1 VELSPRQ
8 TLRASADVIIQAG
21 AVGAMVYADGEIE
34 CAGFAN
40 LLTREQMTAAH
51 RTWVGS
57 IDKTYMALVAV
68 SVFEHLEVP
77 AARCNRS

>member
-1 VELSPRQ
+1 
-8 TLRASADVIIQAG
+8 
-21 AVGAMVYADGEIE
+21 
-34 CAGFAN
+34 
-40 LLTREQMTAAH
+40 MTAAH

-68 SVFEHLEVP
+68 SVFEDLEVP

>member
-1 VELSPRQ
+1 
-8 TLRASADVIIQAG
+8 
-21 AVGAMVYADGEIE
+21 
-34 CAGFAN
+34 
-40 LLTREQMTAAH
+40 MTAAH